1 MAFIQLAVHS
11 HQLQVGVNVNVI
23 MPEGRKNPPKV
34 LYLLH
39 GLSDDHTIWMR
50 RSGIDR
56 YAPGYNVAV
65 VMPAVGRSFYTD
77 QKNGYKYYS
86 YVAEELPSIIEK
98 MFNVSTKRED
108 TFVAGLSMGGYG
120 AMKLALANP
129 DKFSKAAS
137 FSGCLNVKAMFEK
150 GDPGQEMRNC
160 FGDNGPEDIDDVMHL
175 LEKNASNPNK
185 PQLYQA
191 CGTKD
196 FLYQQNLDFKAKAIE
211 LGYDLTYTEEPET
224 HNWGYWDKQIDL
236 ALMWM
241 FNKKWDK

>member
-23 MPEGRKNPPKV
+23 MPEGRKKPPKV

-65 VMPAVGRSFYTD
+65 IMPAVGRSFYTD
-77 QKNGYKYYS
+77 QKVGYNYYS
-86 YVAEELPSIIEK
+86 YVAEELPSIIEN

-137 FSGCLNVKAMFEK
+137 FSGCLDIASAFKNGFPE
-150 GDPGQEMRNC
+150 QEMINN
-160 FGDNGPEDIDDVMHL
+160 FGKDGPQGVDDVMDL
-175 LEKNASNPNK
+175 LEKTAKNPNR

-191 CGTKD
+191 CGTND
-196 FLYQQNLDFKAKAIE
+196 FLYKQNLAFKAKALE

-224 HNWGYWDKQIDL
+224 HNWGYWDRQIDK

-241 FNKKWDK
+241 FNKTWDK